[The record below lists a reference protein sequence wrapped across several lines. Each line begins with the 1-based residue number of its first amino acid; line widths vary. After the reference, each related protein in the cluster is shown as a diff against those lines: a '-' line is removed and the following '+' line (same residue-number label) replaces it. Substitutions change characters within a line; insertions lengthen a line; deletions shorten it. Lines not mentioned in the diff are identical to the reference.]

1 MKNTKPYP
9 PRDLE
14 ALQARFALRVA
25 AHLTEAVEGAAPDV
39 SERLRFAREQ
49 ALQRARTARH
59 GAETQVAPSVQVAGG
74 RAAALLLGGG
84 GSPCWLKLA
93 SLVPLVMLIAGLSV
107 IEEIHDRSQIA
118 AAADIDVA
126 LLSDKLPPD
135 AYRDPGF
142 VEFLKTAEE

>member
-1 MKNTKPYP
+1 MKNTKPYT

-25 AHLTEAVEGAAPDV
+25 AHLTEAIEGAAPDV

-59 GAETQVAPSVQVAGG
+59 SAETQVASSVQVAGG
-74 RAAALLLGGG
+74 RAAALLGRG
-84 GSPCWLKLA
+84 GSPWWLKLA